1 MIQKARFIRI
11 QDQLRLC
18 LVTYVG
24 GNIVDINGPVQCVSD
39 PGADVAQFIHSMDA
53 MLTEAA
59 HGSPVLGLSDL
70 PESIK
75 EEIENVINE
84 EVDLPAETVKDLEEA
99 INEEVTQ

>member
-11 QDQLRLC
+11 QDRLRLC
-18 LVTYVG
+18 LVSYVS

-39 PGADVAQFIHSMDA
+39 PGADVTQFIHSMDA

-59 HGSPVLGLSDL
+59 HGSTVLELSDL
-70 PESIK
+70 PESIREK
-75 EEIENVINE
+75 IEKAIE
-84 EVDLPAETVKDLEEA
+84 LPEETVKDLEEA